1 MKVDVQKH
9 DIRIF
14 RSLVSGGFSF
24 QGNFDRPNHFRRP
37 ILSEYFID
45 KVVEISEI
53 LKAKRING
61 ERERERELRKG
72 PWGVRGLYLEQ
83 TPLLMVI
90 RSLKLPSFYN
100 QAQ

>member
-1 MKVDVQKH
+1 MYLWIVDSLTRDPDKNIEQATLEVDVQKY
-9 DIRIF
+9 DIRNF

-24 QGNFDRPNHFRRP
+24 QGNFDRPTHFRRP

-61 ERERERELRKG
+61 ERDRE
-72 PWGVRGLYLEQ
+72 
-83 TPLLMVI
+83 
-90 RSLKLPSFYN
+90 N
-100 QAQ
+100 

>member
-1 MKVDVQKH
+1 MPK
-9 DIRIF
+9 
-14 RSLVSGGFSF
+14 
-24 QGNFDRPNHFRRP
+24 HFRRP

-45 KVVEISEI
+45 KVVKISEI
-53 LKAKRING
+53 LKAKRINA
-61 ERERERELRKG
+61 ERERELRKG

-100 QAQ
+100 RAQ